1 VGGVA
6 RRSAVP
12 DPVEP
17 MLAGSDGGT
26 LPDAAAWSYEF
37 KWDGYRAV
45 MRVAEDGTT
54 RLNSRN
60 LNDLTL
66 RYPEITEPG
75 LDASAIIDG
84 EIVALD
90 ARGAPDFSLLQNR
103 AVKVQY
109 FAFDLLRLGDRDLMG
124 EPYRIRRQ
132 LLAELAPR
140 GPRISVT
147 PYYDHADI
155 DPDRLLRIAADNG
168 LEGVVAKLTDSR
180 YHPGR
185 RSPEWLKHPFWHY
198 QEVVLGGWRPGQ
210 GRRDGTIGALLLGA
224 YDDSG
229 LRYIGDVGTGFT
241 QQELRDLKRE
251 LEPLAQKQSPFA
263 SVVPRDRAR
272 NVHWLRP
279 ERVGEVEYRK
289 FTVDGVLRHS
299 SWRGLRPDR
308 RPEEVRCPDLP
319 G

>member
-1 VGGVA
+1 MG
-6 RRSAVP
+6 RSAVP
-12 DPVEP
+12 EPVEP
-17 MLAGSDGGT
+17 MLASSDGGA
-26 LPDAAAWSYEF
+26 LPDGGGWSYEF

-45 MRVAEDGTT
+45 MRVAADGTT

-60 LNDLTL
+60 LNDLTV
-66 RYPEITEPG
+66 RYAELTAPG
-75 LDASAIIDG
+75 IGVEAVVDG

-90 ARGAPDFSLLQNR
+90 RDGVPDFSLLQNR
-103 AVKVQY
+103 AVKVRY
-109 FAFDLLRLGDRDLMG
+109 FAFDLLRLGGRDLTD
-124 EPYRIRRQ
+124 EPYRKRRE
-132 LLAELAPR
+132 LLGELGASSPEF
-140 GPRISVT
+140 SVT
-147 PYYDHADI
+147 PHYDHADI
-155 DPDRLLRIAADNG
+155 DPNELLRIAAASR
-168 LEGVVAKLTDSR
+168 LEGLIAKVTNSR

-185 RSPEWLKHPFWHY
+185 RSTEWLKHPFVHT

-241 QQELRDLKRE
+241 DQALRDLQRE
-251 LEPLAQKQSPFA
+251 LEPLARKDPPF
-263 SVVPRDRAR
+263 VNTVPRDRAR
-272 NVHWLRP
+272 RVHWLRP

-308 RPEEVRCPDLP
+308 RPEEVRCPD
-319 G
+319 

>member
-1 VGGVA
+1 VNGVA

-26 LPDAAAWSYEF
+26 LPDGPAWSYEF

-45 MRVAEDGTT
+45 MRVAADGTT

-60 LNDLTL
+60 LNDLTA
-66 RYPEITEPG
+66 RYAEVAEPG
-75 LDASAIIDG
+75 LPVPAVLDG

-90 ARGAPDFSLLQNR
+90 SRGVPDFNLLQNR

-109 FAFDLLRLGDRDLMG
+109 FAFDLLMVDGHDLTG
-124 EPYRIRRQ
+124 EPYRVRREV
-132 LLAELAPR
+132 LAELAPAN
-140 GPRISVT
+140 PRISVT
-147 PYYDHADI
+147 PYYGHADI
-155 DPDRLLRIAADNG
+155 EPAQLLQIAANAG
-168 LEGVVAKLTDSR
+168 LEGLIAKVTESR

-185 RSPEWLKHPFWHY
+185 RSPEWLKHPFWHT
-198 QEVVLGGWRPGQ
+198 QEVVIGGWRPGQ

-224 YDDSG
+224 FDDTG

-241 QQELRDLKRE
+241 DQALDDLRRE
-251 LEPLAQKQSPFA
+251 LEPLAQQQSPF
-263 SVVPRDRAR
+263 VNPVPRDRAR

-289 FTVDGVLRHS
+289 FTVDRVLRHS
-299 SWRGLRPDR
+299 TWRGLRPDR
-308 RPEEVRCPDLP
+308 RPDEVRCP
-319 G
+319 

>member
-1 VGGVA
+1 
-6 RRSAVP
+6 
-12 DPVEP
+12 

-26 LPDAAAWSYEF
+26 LPDAGNWSYEF

-45 MRVAEDGTT
+45 MRVAEDGAT

-60 LNDLTL
+60 LNDLTV
-66 RYPEITEPG
+66 RYAELTEPG
-75 LDASAIIDG
+75 LGTSAVVDG

-90 ARGAPDFSLLQNR
+90 RDGVPDFNLLQNR

-109 FAFDLLRLGDRDLMG
+109 FAFDLLSIGGADLTG
-124 EPYRIRRQ
+124 EPYGRRRE
-132 LLAELAPR
+132 LLAELTPGNPR
-140 GPRISVT
+140 FSIT
-147 PYYDHADI
+147 PYYDHADV
-155 DPDRLLRIAADNG
+155 DPGELLRIAASSR
-168 LEGVVAKLTDSR
+168 LEGVLAKVTNSR

-185 RSPEWLKHPFWHY
+185 RSAEWLKHPFVHT

-241 QQELRDLKRE
+241 DQALRDLHRE
-251 LEPLAQKQSPFA
+251 LEPLGQKEPPF
-263 SVVPRDRAR
+263 VNPVPRERAR
-272 NVHWLRP
+272 KVHWLRP

-289 FTVDGVLRHS
+289 YTVDGVLRHS

-308 RPEEVRCPDLP
+308 RPDEVRCPD
-319 G
+319 

>member
-1 VGGVA
+1 M
-6 RRSAVP
+6 P

-26 LPDAAAWSYEF
+26 LPDGAGWCYEF
-37 KWDGYRAV
+37 KWDGYRAI
-45 MRVAEDGTT
+45 MRVGEDGTT
-54 RLNSRN
+54 ELNSRN
-60 LNDLTL
+60 LNDFGA
-66 RYPEITEPG
+66 RYAELTEPG
-75 LDASAIIDG
+75 LGSSAVLDG

-90 ARGAPDFSLLQNR
+90 ARGVPDFSLLQNR

-109 FAFDLLRLGDRDLMG
+109 FAFDLLRLGDTDLMDV
-124 EPYRIRRQ
+124 PYRVRRE
-132 LLAELAPR
+132 LLAELAPAS
-140 GPRISVT
+140 PRLSIT

-155 DPDRLLRIAADNG
+155 EPGELLKIAAGAG
-168 LEGVVAKLTDSR
+168 LEGVIAKATNSR

-185 RSPEWLKHPFWHY
+185 RSPEWLKHPFVHT

-241 QQELRDLKRE
+241 EQMLRDLQRQ
-251 LEPLAQKQSPFA
+251 LEPLEQRQSPFV
-263 SVVPRDRAR
+263 SQVPRDRAR
-272 NVHWLRP
+272 RVHWLRP
-279 ERVGEVEYRK
+279 ETVGEVEYRK
-289 FTVDGVLRHS
+289 FTVDGVLRHA

-308 RPEEVRCPDLP
+308 RPEEARCPD
-319 G
+319 

>member
-1 VGGVA
+1 MAG
-6 RRSAVP
+6 RSAVP
-12 DPVEP
+12 EPVEP
-17 MLAGSDGGT
+17 MLASSDGGE
-26 LPDAAAWSYEF
+26 LPDGDGWSYEF

-60 LNDLTL
+60 LNDLTV
-66 RYPEITEPG
+66 RYAELTEPG
-75 LDASAIIDG
+75 LPTEAVLDG

-90 ARGAPDFSLLQNR
+90 RDGVPDFGLLQNR
-103 AVKVQY
+103 AVKVRY
-109 FAFDLLRLGDRDLMG
+109 FAFDLLRLGDTDLTD
-124 EPYRIRRQ
+124 EPYGRRRE
-132 LLAELAPR
+132 LLAELGATS
-140 GPRISVT
+140 PRISIT
-147 PYYDHADI
+147 PYYDHRDV
-155 DPDRLLRIAADNG
+155 DPNELLRIAAASR
-168 LEGVVAKLTDSR
+168 LEGLIAKVTNSR

-185 RSPEWLKHPFWHY
+185 RSTEWLKHPFVHT

-241 QQELRDLKRE
+241 DQALRDLQRE
-251 LEPLAQKQSPFA
+251 LEPLARKDPPFVNA
-263 SVVPRDRAR
+263 VPRERAR
-272 NVHWLRP
+272 RVHWLRP

-289 FTVDGVLRHS
+289 FTADRVLRHS

-308 RPEEVRCPDLP
+308 RPEEVRCPD
-319 G
+319 

>member
-1 VGGVA
+1 
-6 RRSAVP
+6 
-12 DPVEP
+12 

-60 LNDLTL
+60 LNDLSV
-66 RYPEITEPG
+66 RYAELTEPG
-75 LDASAIIDG
+75 LDVEAIVDG
-84 EIVALD
+84 EIVALNSQ
-90 ARGAPDFSLLQNR
+90 GVPDFSLLQNR

-109 FAFDLLRLGDRDLMG
+109 FAFDLLRLGGRDLTD
-124 EPYRIRRQ
+124 EPYRTRRA

-140 GPRISVT
+140 SPRISIT
-147 PYYDHADI
+147 PYYDHGDVE
-155 DPDRLLRIAADNG
+155 PGRLLRIAAENG
-168 LEGVVAKLTDSR
+168 LEGLIAKVTDSR

-185 RSPEWLKHPFWHY
+185 RSLEWLKHPFWHT

-210 GRRDGTIGALLLGA
+210 GRREGTIGALLLGA
-224 YDDSG
+224 YDDTG

-241 QQELRDLKRE
+241 DQALVDLQGE
-251 LEPLAQKQSPFA
+251 LEPLAQKQSPFVN
-263 SVVPRDRAR
+263 VVPRERAR
-272 NVHWLRP
+272 NVRWLRP

-289 FTVDGVLRHS
+289 FTVDQMLRHS
-299 SWRGLRPDR
+299 TWRGLRPDR
-308 RPEEVRCPDLP
+308 RPDEIRCPD
-319 G
+319 

>member
-1 VGGVA
+1 MG
-6 RRSAVP
+6 RRSEVP

-17 MLAGSDGGT
+17 MLAGSDGGA
-26 LPDAAAWSYEF
+26 LPDAPDWSYEF

-60 LNDLTL
+60 LNDLTA
-66 RYPEITEPG
+66 RYVELTEPG
-75 LDASAIIDG
+75 LGTAAVVDG

-90 ARGAPDFSLLQNR
+90 RDGVPDFSLLQNR

-109 FAFDLLRLGDRDLMG
+109 FAFDLLRIGDRDLTD
-124 EPYRIRRQ
+124 EPYRRRRE
-132 LLAELAPR
+132 LLAELTPSS
-140 GPRISVT
+140 PSFSVT

-155 DPDRLLRIAADNG
+155 DPEELVRIAAASR
-168 LEGVVAKLTDSR
+168 LEGLIAKVTDSR

-185 RSPEWLKHPFWHY
+185 RSQEWLKHPFIHT

-241 QQELRDLKRE
+241 DQALRDLHQE
-251 LEPLAQKQSPFA
+251 LEPLAQKDPPF
-263 SVVPRDRAR
+263 VDPVPRDRAR
-272 NVHWLRP
+272 RVRWLRP

-308 RPEEVRCPDLP
+308 RPEEVRCPD
-319 G
+319 